1 MQNLTKNC
9 LSVCSMRTHQAHK
22 YKCPMGSQV
31 LPVFQTYFELGYTG
45 PIHYKDEQWQ
55 FRSRGDKVQCNVDQT
70 FLHIYKCK
78 YSVWMNNFDFTQVL
92 VGSSWGL
99 YWICCQETNKTQN
112 KQTKNKRQQKKHLD
126 LPRCTE
132 ISTVLKYLFLFGC
145 PPCYNNIHDKIEN
158 FHHRE

>member
-9 LSVCSMRTHQAHK
+9 LGVCSMRTHQAHK
-22 YKCPMGSQV
+22 CKCPMGSQV
-31 LPVFQTYFELGYTG
+31 LPVFQTYSELGSAG

-55 FRSRGDKVQCNVDQT
+55 FRNRGNKVQRNVDRT

-78 YSVWMNNFDFTQVL
+78 YSVWMNNYDFTQVL
-92 VGSSWGL
+92 VGSSWG
-99 YWICCQETNKTQN
+99 QETNKTQN
-112 KQTKNKRQQKKHLD
+112 KQKTNNKRNHLD

-145 PPCYNNIHDKIEN
+145 PPCYNNIHD
-158 FHHRE
+158 